1 MALTW
6 FGGSREVGLAELI
19 AQRKYGKAIELLRGQ
34 YQEGSRD
41 PRLRLQL
48 ADVLAAAGRGTEA
61 VPIYHSLADEFAR
74 DGVAGK
80 AIAVFKKVQKL
91 EPDRRDIDKR
101 VAHLVKEKQTTS
113 MRVVLPPVGGPEIG
127 LEEIGIEPHPMSATG
142 VERTAPRA
150 EAPFSPPSPP
160 PAVPPPAAAP
170 QDFEEEFL
178 DVLAQTLKA
187 EAGEGRTASGD
198 ATARP
203 ARRVASPLFD
213 DFTEEEL
220 LAVMGRLDLVSFDPG
235 DIIISEGEPGDS
247 LFVLTTGVVK
257 AFVRNPSGR
266 QVLVREM
273 NEGAFFGEISIL
285 SGKPRTATVT
295 CATRCE
301 LLELDRPALDA
312 ITAQHPRVQ
321 KVLLDFYK
329 QRQGSDAEKTV
340 RTMTFGGA
348 GRDPS

>member
-19 AQRKYGKAIELLRGQ
+19 AQRKYAKAIELLRAQ

-48 ADVLAAAGRGTEA
+48 ADVLAAAGRGREA
-61 VPIYHSLADEFAR
+61 VPIYLSLADELAR
-74 DGVAGK
+74 DGFAGK

-91 EPDRRDIDKR
+91 EPNRRDIDKR
-101 VAHLVKEKQTTS
+101 LAHLVKEKQTTS

-142 VERTAPRA
+142 SERASAPAETPFTPPTAP
-150 EAPFSPPSPP
+150 PPT
-160 PAVPPPAAAP
+160 AP

-198 ATARP
+198 AASRP

-235 DIIISEGEPGDS
+235 DIVISEGEPGNS
-247 LFVLTTGVVK
+247 LFVLTTGIVK
-257 AFVRNPSGR
+257 AFVRNPAGR

-285 SGKPRTATVT
+285 SGKPRTATIT

-312 ITAQHPRVQ
+312 ITVQHPRVQ
-321 KVLLDFYK
+321 SVLLDFYK
-329 QRQGSDAEKTV
+329 QRQGSDAEQLV
-340 RTMTFGGA
+340 RGMTFGRA
-348 GRDPS
+348 GRDSSS

>member
-19 AQRKYGKAIELLRGQ
+19 AQRKYAKAIELLRAQ

-48 ADVLAAAGRGTEA
+48 ADVMAAAGRGTEA
-61 VPIYHSLADEFAR
+61 VPIYLSLADEFAR
-74 DGVAGK
+74 DGFAGK

-142 VERTAPRA
+142 VERASAPA
-150 EAPFSPPSPP
+150 ATPFTPPSAPPTGPP
-160 PAVPPPAAAP
+160 PVAP

-187 EAGEGRTASGD
+187 EAGEERRASGD
-198 ATARP
+198 AAARP

-257 AFVRNPSGR
+257 AFVRSPSGR

-285 SGKPRTATVT
+285 SGKPRTATIT

-301 LLELDRPALDA
+301 LLELDRAALDA
-312 ITAQHPRVQ
+312 ITVQHPRVQ
-321 KVLLDFYK
+321 NVLLDFYK